1 MTRFVLGISL
11 CLVLVLGTGN
21 ASAQKKHSTEI
32 VVLNKDGK
40 PTKGRKVSLEF
51 TAGLGGFTGNAYT
64 DAKGIAII
72 KHASEGNVKVYVDGD
87 HSSHKTTGT
96 APGRIVVTLTK

>member
-1 MTRFVLGISL
+1 MTRLALGISL
-11 CLVLVLGTGN
+11 CLVLCFAVGN
-21 ASAQKKHSTEI
+21 ASAEKKLSTEI

-72 KHASEGNVKVYVDGD
+72 KHASEGNACSLRNR
-87 HSSHKTTGT
+87 HSMWPSKYSC
-96 APGRIVVTLTK
+96 